1 MLIEDRIIVESLN
14 KYLNCTDRILVVRD
28 PVNRRSSMI
37 LVVLVDTL
45 HSSRDVHRDSV
56 RATYR

>member
-56 RATYR
+56 